1 VLKNSGQAQIVYNS
15 KIINDNLGMNMEVE
29 VPQIEIS
36 NRTSE
41 VNKLY
46 LIIERLFAKCQE
58 QENTIELLKEEIN
71 RLKGHKGKPK
81 IGSSKMDGDKKGNN
95 KGRHNPGRMNRKA
108 LKKEEVIIKAPNVP
122 EGSRF
127 KGYQDYTIQE
137 LVIEAKTVNYRLERW
152 QSPDDQYIIAKLPEE
167 IKGYPF
173 GPILRSYIEHQNLL
187 GVTEPQILEQ
197 LRAIGIKISAGEISH
212 LLIDNKESFHQ
223 EKNEILQAGISSS
236 KYINVDDTGARHDGK
251 NGFCTHIGNE
261 LFAWFSSTESKS
273 RINFLELLRGKH
285 KDYVVDKNA
294 IEYMQREKMPKAI
307 LDEIKKNKRAFN
319 NKEIYIRNLNRAGI
333 KKEGRLLKV
342 AIEGALIGGVLLHGF
357 SVDLKIISDDA
368 GQFNIFQHA
377 LCWIH
382 AERLINRLV
391 PLSENQAKI
400 IETVLNKFWVIY
412 ADLKAYKLN
421 PSQEEKKRITK
432 CFDELCATESSYPLS
447 GALQRLARNK
457 KELLLVL
464 KYPEIPLHNNLSEN
478 DIREY
483 VKKRKISGGT
493 RSALGRQYRDTF
505 ISLKKT
511 CRKLGVNFWE
521 YLLDRNNKT
530 GRVPHLPTLIG
541 HVSLLNSS

>member
-1 VLKNSGQAQIVYNS
+1 
-15 KIINDNLGMNMEVE
+15 MNMEVE

-36 NRTSE
+36 NRTPE

-46 LIIERLFAKCQE
+46 VIIERLFTKCQE

-71 RLKGHKGKPK
+71 RLKGHKNKPK
-81 IGSSKMDGDKKGNN
+81 IKPSKMENGQKDKG
-95 KGRHNPGRMNRKA
+95 KGRSNTAGMNRKA
-108 LKKEEVIIKAPNVP
+108 LKKEEVVIEAPNVP

-137 LVIEAKTVNYRLERW
+137 LVIEAKIVNYRLEKW
-152 QSPDDQYIIAKLPEE
+152 QSPDGQYIVAKLPEE
-167 IKGYPF
+167 IKGYHF
-173 GPILRSYIEHQNLL
+173 GPVLRSYIEHQNLL

-197 LRAIGIKISAGEISH
+197 LRALGMKISAGEISH
-212 LLIDNKESFHQ
+212 LLIDNKEKFHH
-223 EKNEILQAGISSS
+223 EKNDILQAGISSS
-236 KYINVDDTGARHDGK
+236 KYINVDDTGARHNGK

-273 RINFLELLRGKH
+273 RINFLELLRGEH

-294 IEYMQREKMPKAI
+294 IEYMRREKMPKA
-307 LDEIKKNKRAFN
+307 LLEEIKKNKRVFD
-319 NKEIYIRNLNRAGI
+319 NKEIYVRYLNRINVKA
-333 KKEGRLLKV
+333 ERLVKI
-342 AIEGALIGGVLLHGF
+342 AIEGALTGSVLLHGF
-357 SVDLKIISDDA
+357 SMDLKIISDDA

-382 AERLINRLV
+382 AERLINRLI
-391 PLSENQAKI
+391 PLNENQAKD
-400 IETVLNKFWVIY
+400 IETVLNKFWGIY
-412 ADLKAYKLN
+412 ADLKAHKLN
-421 PSQEEKKRITK
+421 PSQEEKKKITK

-530 GRVPHLPTLIG
+530 GRVPYLPTLIG